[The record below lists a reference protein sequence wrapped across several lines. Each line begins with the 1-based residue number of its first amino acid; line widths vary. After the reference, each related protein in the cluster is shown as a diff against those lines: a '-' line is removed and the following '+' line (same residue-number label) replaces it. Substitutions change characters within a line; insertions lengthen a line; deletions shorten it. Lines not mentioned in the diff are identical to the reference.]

1 MNLIWK
7 ETTLDGGIHA
17 FVAGSGTPV
26 ILLPGWPETAEAYSE
41 VFPRLADRHQVFALD
56 PPGLGRSEPP
66 LKAMTR
72 QTSRRCYRL
81 PSTQ

>member
-41 VFPRLADRHQVFALD
+41 VFPAALQTVIRSSHWTR
-56 PPGLGRSEPP
+56 PGWVKSEP
-66 LKAMTR
+66 AY
-72 QTSRRCYRL
+72 RRL
-81 PSTQ
+81 